1 MLSAIILASDTPER
15 PLRSDA
21 VTRCLASLIDAC
33 IQGVIADAT
42 LVGAP
47 GRSLSKIADDAGCGV
62 VETPVLDTGV
72 GRALE
77 MARHDHIFLLSA
89 EYAVAPGF
97 ADEIADIFVYGEP
110 DAPRALRLAPAS
122 LATRLV
128 PSLATAAGLVAPRPA
143 LLRAP
148 RRNEVHR
155 LAGRLARVSFSTH
168 ARRLL

>member
-1 MLSAIILASDTPER
+1 MLSAIILAPESSER

-47 GRSLSKIADDAGCGV
+47 GRLLSKIADDAGCGV
-62 VETPVLDTGV
+62 VETASLDSGV

-122 LATRLV
+122 LATRLM
-128 PSLATAAGLVAPRPA
+128 PSLAVAAGLVAPRPL

-148 RRNEVHR
+148 GRGEVHR
-155 LAGRLARVSFSTH
+155 LATRLARLSFATH

>member
-1 MLSAIILASDTPER
+1 MLSAIIIATDTPER

-47 GRSLSKIADDAGCGV
+47 GRLLNKIADDAGCGV
-62 VETPVLDTGV
+62 VETEALDAGV

-77 MARHDHIFLLSA
+77 MARHDHAFLLSA
-89 EYAVAPGF
+89 EFAVAPGF
-97 ADEIADIFVYGEP
+97 ADEIADIFIYGEP
-110 DAPRALRLAPAS
+110 ASPRALRVSPTT

-128 PSLATAAGLVAPRPA
+128 PSRATAAGIVAPRPL
-143 LLRAP
+143 LLREHGRGDIHA
-148 RRNEVHR
+148 
-155 LAGRLARVSFSTH
+155 LARRLARGSLTTH

>member
-1 MLSAIILASDTPER
+1 MLSAIILASDTSER

-21 VTRCLASLIDAC
+21 VTRSLASLIDAC

-47 GRSLSKIADDAGCGV
+47 GRLLNKIADDAGCGV
-62 VETPVLDTGV
+62 VETAALDAGV
-72 GRALE
+72 GHALDL
-77 MARHDHIFLLSA
+77 ARHDHVFLLSA

-110 DAPRALRLAPAS
+110 ETPRALRLAPAS
-122 LATRLV
+122 FASRLI
-128 PSLATAAGLVAPRPA
+128 PSLATAAGLVAPRA
-143 LLRAP
+143 LLLRAQ
-148 RRNEVHR
+148 RRGEVHR
-155 LAGRLARVSFSTH
+155 LARRLARVDFATH

>member
-1 MLSAIILASDTPER
+1 MLSAIILAPESSER

-47 GRSLSKIADDAGCGV
+47 GRLLSKIADDAGCGV
-62 VETPVLDTGV
+62 VETASLDAGV

-89 EYAVAPGF
+89 DYAVAPGF

-122 LATRLV
+122 LATRLM
-128 PSLATAAGLVAPRPA
+128 PSLAVAAGLVAPRPL

-148 RRNEVHR
+148 GRGEVHR
-155 LAGRLARVSFSTH
+155 LATRLARLSFATH